1 MILNHFRW
9 AKLKAL
15 NTQRIRESEW
25 VLWKQ
30 SSTQRSCL
38 RLGERMGS
46 ALTALY
52 QAPALAHPLFRLVQR
67 PQRPRRYSP
76 RAVNTAVVFL
86 VAQLRLTLCDPMDC
100 RSPGSSVLGI
110 LQARILEWAA
120 TSFSRGSFRLRD
132 QTCISSTGRW
142 ILYHWGTREAQT
154 DLEIKIN
161 KGAGGRRRRCGNEWG
176 LGNSAVDRGWLSVRT
191 THTVLGL
198 PTPLLTV
205 THTSRRGRSD
215 IPGWLQTLNPSL
227 QPSNLE
233 ANWGSGVGDEEEKVV
248 EKI

>member
-154 DLEIKIN
+154 DLEI
-161 KGAGGRRRRCGNEWG
+161 
-176 LGNSAVDRGWLSVRT
+176 
-191 THTVLGL
+191 
-198 PTPLLTV
+198 
-205 THTSRRGRSD
+205 
-215 IPGWLQTLNPSL
+215 
-227 QPSNLE
+227 
-233 ANWGSGVGDEEEKVV
+233 
-248 EKI
+248 